1 MLFEEFSY
9 LLHALLLSV
18 LRRRIVVT
26 FNAMP
31 DAEEVVEKL
40 LELIALQH
48 FRLETTIQFDDHKG
62 S

>member
-1 MLFEEFSY
+1 MLFEEFSC
-9 LLHALLLSV
+9 LLHALLFSV

-31 DAEEVVEKL
+31 DAEEIVEKL

-48 FRLETTIQFDDHKG
+48 LRLGKTIQFDGHKG